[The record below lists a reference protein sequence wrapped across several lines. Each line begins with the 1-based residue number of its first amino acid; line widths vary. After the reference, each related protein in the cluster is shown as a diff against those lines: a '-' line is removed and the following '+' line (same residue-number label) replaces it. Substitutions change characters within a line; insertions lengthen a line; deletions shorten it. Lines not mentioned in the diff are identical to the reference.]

1 MKFWMVFIG
10 LLLAPALHAQIP
22 FDYPYSPYYPAAY
35 YLGPYYPGGSA
46 YFPGAYYPAAY
57 YPGGYYPYY
66 PQPCY
71 LQYPYSCNPFSTF
84 DTNQTIN
91 TLTRRVQ
98 QLNETVQLLQ
108 AQIATAQTL
117 QSQAR
122 AVEATAPTSERPAEL
137 LTFIFKDGTCIA
149 AQGYAIMGQSLWI
162 LTPGGSERVALS
174 DLDIAATQRANT
186 SRGVLFGKGT

>member
-1 MKFWMVFIG
+1 MKLWMVFLG
-10 LLLAPALHAQIP
+10 LFLAPALQAQVP
-22 FDYPYSPYYPAAY
+22 FDYRLSPYYPAASNV
-35 YLGPYYPGGSA
+35 GPYYPGGPL
-46 YFPGAYYPAAY
+46 YYPGAYN
-57 YPGGYYPYY
+57 PGTYY

-71 LQYPYSCNPFSTF
+71 FGYVCDPSSTF

-91 TLTRRVQ
+91 TLNRRIQ

-108 AQIATAQTL
+108 TQITAAQTQQPQQL
-117 QSQAR
+117 P
-122 AVEATAPTSERPAEL
+122 AVEVKAPSSEGPAKP
-137 LTFIFKDGTCIA
+137 LTFILKNGKCIV

-186 SRGVLFGKGT
+186 TRGVFFGNET